1 MLIVY
6 SGLITLAMVI
16 IFAALK
22 LAEFRENGLRR
33 AQGLPPHTEENV
45 PTEVIDRT
53 KRQRKRIE

>member
-53 KRQRKRIE
+53 KR